1 MHITKVKYFSD
12 GSAVQCKNYKNFS
25 NLCHHYS
32 DSDLEEAWTFFAI
45 NHGKSAVNAGFN
57 LTFKKWFVRKITVTL
72 ILNVTHHGW
81 ATKKI
86 FNSRS
91 YSNTSDLHLVPFMKK
106 NCIKELCKQSFYNI
120 LY

>member
-1 MHITKVKYFSD
+1 MHITKAKYFSD

-25 NLCHHYS
+25 NLCYHYI
-32 DSDLEEAWTFFAI
+32 DSDLEAASTFFAT

-86 FNSRS
+86 VNF
-91 YSNTSDLHLVPFMKK
+91 TSDLDLVPFMKK
-106 NCIKELCKQSFYNI
+106 NCIKELCKQSLYNI